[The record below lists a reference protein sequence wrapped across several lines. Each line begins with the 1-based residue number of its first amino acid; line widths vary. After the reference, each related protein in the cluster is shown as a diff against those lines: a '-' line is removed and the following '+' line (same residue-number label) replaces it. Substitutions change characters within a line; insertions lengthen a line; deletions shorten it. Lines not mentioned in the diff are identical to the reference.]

1 MFICQYLFI
10 LSGSAQSHQ
19 QDLTKF
25 VQAELIFPLLKNKI
39 TKKKNKKNKKKQDH
53 VYPGSEWVYPVG
65 PGWSRLSIAIG
76 QRRSQGRRPPWGP
89 PLSLKKL
96 VKHNHPFRFLF
107 LFFSFSSL
115 KKKCI
120 GGIVDLQCCVSVVQ
134 QSDSVIH
141 IHISTLVQIL
151 FPYRPLQ
158 NIEQSSL
165 CYTVGPYQL
174 VVLYIVV
181 CVYQSQSHSLSIFPI
196 ITW

>member
-1 MFICQYLFI
+1 MHIYIYVNIYYMHAHTHPFSAAGEVRRLKKNEQLWMTCYKNI
-10 LSGSAQSHQ
+10 LS
-19 QDLTKF
+19 L
-25 VQAELIFPLLKNKI
+25 
-39 TKKKNKKNKKKQDH
+39 KKNKKNKKKQDH

-141 IHISTLVQIL
+141 IHISTRVQIL

-158 NIEQSSL
+158 NIEQSFL
-165 CYTVGPYQL
+165 
-174 VVLYIVV
+174 
-181 CVYQSQSHSLSIFPI
+181 
-196 ITW
+196 